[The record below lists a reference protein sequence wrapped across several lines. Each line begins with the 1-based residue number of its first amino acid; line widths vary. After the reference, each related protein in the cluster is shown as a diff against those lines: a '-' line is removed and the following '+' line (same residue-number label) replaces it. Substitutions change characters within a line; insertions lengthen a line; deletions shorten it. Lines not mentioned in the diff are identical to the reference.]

1 MSLFHSTLDRL
12 GAIGRCPGLP
22 AEPKGSDAPSE
33 FANTISGEFI
43 VSFWDH
49 LCCPLGTLDYVFLV
63 SVTCV
68 FPCLIYAYSE
78 DVNSRKKS
86 DFATVE
92 NVFGMVNMQPNSM
105 SPSLPPK
112 LVSERSEVP
121 HSTD

>member
-1 MSLFHSTLDRL
+1 MSLFHTTLDRL

-33 FANTISGEFI
+33 LANTISGKFI

-49 LCCPLGTLDYVFLV
+49 FWRRLGAPDYVFWV
-63 SVTCV
+63 CVTCV
-68 FPCLIYAYSE
+68 FPWLLYAYSE

-92 NVFGMVNMQPNSM
+92 NVFGMVNMQYNSM

-112 LVSERSEVP
+112 PVSERSEV
-121 HSTD
+121 HHNTN